1 MSADAPPVPPTGA
14 STRKDRMT
22 TRFARLCTAVAAV
35 AALASSAL
43 ADEGLKWVWTKGQSI
58 NYKNSTDANVDLITP
73 QGPMKQTVSMTMV
86 MNLAVKEVAED
97 GTATIE
103 TKYTSAKIDMEVPM
117 MGKMSYDSS
126 SKENDENNPMSA
138 IGQALNKSFTMV
150 VEPSGKI
157 RSVKGLADL
166 MGDLGQMGPM
176 FSEEAMKANL
186 EQSFYV
192 LPDKPAAKGDTWT
205 RTSEQEPLKMEN
217 VYTLNS
223 VSGNSAEIGV
233 DVKVS
238 LSTDEVMGMKVT
250 LDEGKGKG
258 TITFDNGVLKRSE
271 GTANF
276 SIKLSS
282 PQGEVTQKA
291 VTKTTVEKVD

>member
-1 MSADAPPVPPTGA
+1 MA
-14 STRKDRMT
+14 
-22 TRFARLCTAVAAV
+22 TRFARFCSTVAAV
-35 AALASSAL
+35 AALASTAL
-43 ADEGLKWVWTKGQSI
+43 AEDGLKWAWTKGQTI
-58 NYKNSTDANVDLITP
+58 NYKNATDANVDLITP
-73 QGPMKQTVSMTMV
+73 QGPMKQTVAMSMV
-86 MNLAVKEVAED
+86 MNLVVKEVAED
-97 GTATIE
+97 GAATIE

-117 MGKMSYDSS
+117 MGKMSYDSA
-126 SKENDENNPMSA
+126 SKEQDENNPMAA
-138 IGQALNKSFTMV
+138 IGSALNKTFTMV

-223 VSGNSAEIGV
+223 VSGNSAEIAV